1 MRQWLLKV
9 VILLSLFIFLQA
21 FEDIHQTTSLE
32 QQSIHFTDD
41 DSDGYDADDQCPN
54 VAGNSTHDRIGCLD
68 TDGDGYSDEDEF
80 WNLSDG
86 ADAFPLHNGAW
97 SDLDGDGYTDQP
109 NLLFTDDCPTRHG
122 KSRQVLFG
130 CLDMDLD
137 WIPDVIDPDI
147 DGDGISNELEL
158 ASSTALFQYN
168 PMDPNSY
175 PKDSDYDMIPDA
187 VDDDDDNDGWPD
199 SVEQDRRSDPLDP
212 KNTPFNNILGITTG
226 TFYHGGLEF
235 DTEYDAEAIELSL
248 SGLSEVVTEELVI
261 PLLLIPVYFYFF
273 YSRRRLF
280 EQLKKDIDI
289 CPGHNKLNVLEKK
302 INRYIEDRKI
312 KTHHGLILRN
322 RIEERENDIRGS
334 EEE

>member
-1 MRQWLLKV
+1 
-9 VILLSLFIFLQA
+9 
-21 FEDIHQTTSLE
+21 
-32 QQSIHFTDD
+32 
-41 DSDGYDADDQCPN
+41 
-54 VAGNSTHDRIGCLD
+54 
-68 TDGDGYSDEDEF
+68 
-80 WNLSDG
+80 
-86 ADAFPLHNGAW
+86 
-97 SDLDGDGYTDQP
+97 
-109 NLLFTDDCPTRHG
+109 
-122 KSRQVLFG
+122 
-130 CLDMDLD
+130 
-137 WIPDVIDPDI
+137 
-147 DGDGISNELEL
+147 
-158 ASSTALFQYN
+158 
-168 PMDPNSY
+168 MDPNSY

-199 SVEQDRRSDPLDP
+199 SVEQDRGSDPLDP